1 MMLLF
6 KLLFIAAFV
15 FMYAM
20 VLLKLVMALKE
31 ASRGRRESDRT
42 KMKTGRMKS
51 LNYIVALL
59 LLSVITWFVFSEF
72 VSLQF

>member
-1 MMLLF
+1 MLLF

-15 FMYAM
+15 FIYAM
-20 VLLKLVMALKE
+20 VLFRLIMALKE
-31 ASRGRRESDRT
+31 ASRGRKESDSI
-42 KMKTGRMKS
+42 KLKTGRMKS

-59 LLSVITWFVFSEF
+59 LLSIITWFVFSEF